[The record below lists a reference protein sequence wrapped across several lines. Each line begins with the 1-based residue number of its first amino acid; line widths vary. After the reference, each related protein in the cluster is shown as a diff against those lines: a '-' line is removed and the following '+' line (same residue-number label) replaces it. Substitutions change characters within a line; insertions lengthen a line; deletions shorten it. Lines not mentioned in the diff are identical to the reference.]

1 MFDENSNRRAF
12 LRHVGAAAGGV
23 STVALAGC
31 SGDGG
36 DGSDGSDGDGGDG
49 GDGGSDGGDGGDGGD
64 DSMDYPSE
72 SIRSV
77 VPYASG
83 GGFDAYARLSE
94 PYWEE
99 YLDGTVNVENV
110 TGGGGVTGGTQVYN
124 ADPDG
129 TTMLIWAP
137 GEALPSQIGQDVG
150 YDIRDMSHIGFMTQ
164 TPAALILRENANISN
179 WSEFTNNVG
188 SLNFATQGVGTMA
201 HVGMEMM
208 AELTGDFSRDNL
220 NYVHY
225 GGTGEVLSGLE
236 REEANAFLITAGD
249 SGAKVV
255 NGIEGTKMFLVL
267 SEPGSIQSYFQN
279 AGVEPDFY
287 APDIDTSGLDQ
298 MGTIAGM
305 KRFFAGPP
313 DVPDEILQIQRDAFQ
328 QIINDDDFTS
338 EALEAQRPVIE
349 PGDHT
354 VVGDVIQQSYDLMT
368 SDPYQGILEEV
379 LSG

>member
-1 MFDENSNRRAF
+1 MFDDSTNRRKF
-12 LRHVGAAAGGV
+12 LKATGAAAGVG
-23 STVALAGC
+23 LFAGC

-36 DGSDGSDGDGGDG
+36 DGS
-49 GDGGSDGGDGGDGGD
+49 GDGGSDGGDGGT
-64 DSMDYPSE
+64 DYPSE

-99 YLDGTVNVENV
+99 YLDATVNVENV
-110 TGGGGVTGGTQVYN
+110 TGGGGVIGGSQVYN

-129 TTMLIWAP
+129 HTMLIWAP
-137 GEALPSQIGQDVG
+137 GEALPSQIGQDVD
-150 YDIRDMSHIGFMTQ
+150 YDLRDMSHIGFMTQ
-164 TPAALILRENANISN
+164 TPAALILREETEISS
-179 WSEFTNNVG
+179 WSDFTNNIN

-201 HVGMEMM
+201 HVGMEIM
-208 AELTGDFSRDNL
+208 AELTGDFSRDDL

-236 REEANAFLITAGD
+236 RKEANAFLITAGD

-255 NGIEGTKMFLVL
+255 NGIDGTKMFLAL
-267 SEPGSIQSYFQN
+267 SQPDTIDWYFQD
-279 AGVEPDFY
+279 AGVEVEHY
-287 APDIDTSGLDQ
+287 TPDIDTDGLEQ
-298 MGTIAGM
+298 MGTVAGM

-313 DVPDEILQIQRDAFQ
+313 DVPDDVLQIQRDAFQ
-328 QIINDDDFTS
+328 QIVNDDEFTN

-354 VVGDVIQQSYDLMT
+354 VVEDVIQESYDLLT
-368 SDPYQGILEEV
+368 SDPYKGILEEV